1 MGDTVKA
8 TRLAKISGNT
18 ISFDVPDKLTKCQ
31 NYAVEAM
38 FALYCA
44 EIHIAQLHTQI
55 TALRE
60 KLAAMQSDVADY
72 QETINSLDAMLE
84 EAK

>member
-44 EIHIAQLHTQI
+44 EIHIAQLRAQI
-55 TALRE
+55 TALRD

-72 QETINSLDAMLE
+72 QETINSLDAMLQ

>member
-1 MGDTVKA
+1 MNA
-8 TRLAKISGNT
+8 TRLAKLSGNT
-18 ISFDVPDKLTKCQ
+18 ISFDVPDKLHKCQ
-31 NYAVEAM
+31 TYAVNAM

-55 TALRE
+55 TALRD

-72 QETINSLDAMLE
+72 QETINSLDAMLQQQQGQV
-84 EAK
+84 